1 MKYLVT
7 GGAGF
12 IGSNIAGTLQ
22 DQGEV
27 IIIDDLSTGKYRN
40 IEPLVNDGA
49 RFYESSILDTEKL
62 LAITKEVNYIF
73 HQAALPSVA
82 RSIKD
87 PIKTNNVNVSG
98 TLNILE
104 AARTNHVKKVIYA
117 SSSSVYGDSKTLPKK
132 ESMTPNPISPYAV
145 SKLTSEY
152 YCRTYSK
159 IFGLPTVCLRYFN
172 VYGQNQNPHSE
183 YSAVIPKFIT
193 LILQGKQ
200 PTINGD
206 GNHTRD
212 FTYIKDVVQANL
224 RAMKPKTEGI
234 FNIAFGEKTSL
245 NELVYKIMELTG
257 IYVDIK
263 YGPERPG
270 DIKDSLADISKA
282 RKQLGYRPK
291 YDINRGL
298 KETIKWYKDY

>member
-1 MKYLVT
+1 VRYLIT

-12 IGSNIAGTLQ
+12 IGSNIAGTLMG
-22 DQGEV
+22 QGEV
-27 IIIDDLSTGKYRN
+27 LIIDDLSTGKYRN
-40 IEPLVNDGA
+40 IEPLVNEGV

-62 LAITKEVNYIF
+62 ITITKEVDYIF

-132 ESMTPNPISPYAV
+132 ESMIPNPISPYAV

-152 YCRTYSK
+152 YCRAYSK

-172 VYGQNQNPHSE
+172 VYGQKQNPYSE

-224 RAMKPKTEGI
+224 KAMKPNTEGI
-234 FNIAFGEKTSL
+234 FNIAYGEKTSL
-245 NELVYKIMELTG
+245 NELVYKIMELTD
-257 IYVDIK
+257 IYVDVK

-282 RKQLGYRPK
+282 KKELEYRPK
-291 YDINRGL
+291 YNINRGL
-298 KETIKWYKDY
+298 KETIEWYKDY

>member
-1 MKYLVT
+1 LKYLVT

-22 DQGEV
+22 DQGDV
-27 IIIDDLSTGKYRN
+27 LIVDDLSTGKYRN

-62 LAITKEVNYIF
+62 LAITKEVDYIF

-98 TLNILE
+98 TLNVLE

-117 SSSSVYGDSKTLPKK
+117 SSSSVYGESKTLPKK

-172 VYGQNQNPHSE
+172 VYGQKQNPQSE

-193 LILQGKQ
+193 RILQGKQ

-212 FTYIKDVVQANL
+212 FTYIKDVVQANIK
-224 RAMKPKTEGI
+224 AMKPKTEGI
-234 FNIAFGEKTSL
+234 FNVAYGEKTSL
-245 NELVYKIMELTG
+245 NELVNKIMELTS
-257 IYVDIK
+257 IYVNVK

-298 KETIKWYKDY
+298 KETIKWYKNY

>member
-1 MKYLVT
+1 VRYLVT

-12 IGSNIAGTLQ
+12 IGSNIAGTLTG
-22 DQGEV
+22 QGEV
-27 IIIDDLSTGKYRN
+27 LIMDDLSTGKYRN
-40 IEPLVNDGA
+40 IESLVNEGV
-49 RFYESSILDTEKL
+49 RFYESSILNTEKL
-62 LAITKEVNYIF
+62 LEITKEVDYIF

-132 ESMTPNPISPYAV
+132 ESMIPNPISPYAV

-152 YCRTYSK
+152 YCRAYSK

-172 VYGQNQNPHSE
+172 VYGKKQNPYSE

-224 RAMKPKTEGI
+224 KAMKPNTEGI
-234 FNIAFGEKTSL
+234 FNIAYGEKTSL
-245 NELVYKIMELTG
+245 NELAYKIMKLTD
-257 IYVDIK
+257 IYVDVN

-282 RKQLGYRPK
+282 KKELEYRPK
-291 YDINRGL
+291 YNINRGL
-298 KETIKWYKDY
+298 KETIEWYKDY